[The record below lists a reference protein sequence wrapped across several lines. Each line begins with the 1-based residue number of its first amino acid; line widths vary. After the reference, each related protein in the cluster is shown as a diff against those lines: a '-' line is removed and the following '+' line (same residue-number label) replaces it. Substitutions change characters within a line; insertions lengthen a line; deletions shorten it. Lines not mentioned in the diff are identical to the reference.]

1 LLGKNKIYSSE
12 ILPAKPKN
20 EEEMNTYNQSS
31 ITIGFA
37 NVINNSLIGLSTGCG
52 DNHST
57 EIYWD
62 K

>member
-52 DNHST
+52 DNHSP
-57 EIYWD
+57 
-62 K
+62 